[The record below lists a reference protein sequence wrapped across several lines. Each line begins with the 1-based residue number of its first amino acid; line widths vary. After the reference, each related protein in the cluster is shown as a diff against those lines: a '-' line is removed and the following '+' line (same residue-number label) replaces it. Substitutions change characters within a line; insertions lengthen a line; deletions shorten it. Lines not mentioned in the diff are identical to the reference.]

1 MHVLGLWEETGV
13 NPRSERGTATRDLR
27 AVRRQDWIVTIE
39 MFDFFLSQ
47 QFYCA
52 ISFSVNI
59 FHPITALPSL
69 YTCSSPAGL
78 RVIIPKGKE
87 PFPAG
92 RLKSPPIVAVP
103 VHQFGPEVGS
113 RLS

>member
-1 MHVLGLWEETGV
+1 M

-27 AVRRQDWIVTIE
+27 AVGRQDWIVTMK
-39 MFDFFLSQ
+39 MFDSFF
-47 QFYCA
+47 CA

-69 YTCSSPAGL
+69 FTCSSPAGL

-103 VHQFGPEVGS
+103 VHQFGPEVGL